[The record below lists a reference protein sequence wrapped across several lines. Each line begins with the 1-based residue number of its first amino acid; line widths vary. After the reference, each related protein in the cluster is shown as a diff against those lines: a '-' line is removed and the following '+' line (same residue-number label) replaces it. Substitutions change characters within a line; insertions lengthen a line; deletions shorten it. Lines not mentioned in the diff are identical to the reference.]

1 MLQSHR
7 LRRKLDAREPVTGA
21 IVNVHAP
28 WFIDLLGISGFDFV
42 MLDAEHGPITPENVE
57 SMIRAA
63 EQAGMSALVRV
74 PANIPHIILGFLDAG
89 AQAIQVPHIQT
100 ADDARLAVSAVRYPP
115 VGARGMSMMTRAA
128 HHGFGQTAAEYVEA
142 ANREIVLVPMIE
154 TMEGVDN
161 IDSILGVAGIDALFV
176 GTGDLAASVGLPG
189 QRNSPEVKD
198 AVSHVVARATA
209 SGIPVGLPVSDV
221 ASAADAR
228 AAGVALLEVA
238 MTNMLVGTGRDFLE
252 AIV

>member
-1 MLQSHR
+1 MIQSHR
-7 LRRKLDAREPVTGA
+7 LRRKLDAREPATGA

-57 SMIRAA
+57 PMIRAA

-74 PANIPHIILGFLDAG
+74 PGNVPHIILGFLDAG
-89 AQAIQVPHIQT
+89 AQAIQVPHVQT
-100 ADDARLAVSAVRYPP
+100 ADDARRAVSAVRYPP
-115 VGARGMSMMTRAA
+115 AGARGMSMMTRAA
-128 HHGFGQTAAEYVEA
+128 HHGFGPAAAEYVEA

-154 TMEGVDN
+154 TMEGVENVDA
-161 IDSILGVAGIDALFV
+161 ILDVAGVDALFI

-189 QRNSPEVKD
+189 QRNAPEVRD
-198 AVSHVVARATA
+198 AIRHVLARAA
-209 SGIPVGLPVSDV
+209 ARGVPVGLPVSDV

-228 AAGVALLEVA
+228 AAGVAFLEVA
-238 MTNMLVGTGRDFLE
+238 MTNLLVRTGRDFLE
-252 AIV
+252 AIA